1 MWLVLV
7 GWVDGGWKES
17 RGEVPLSGK
26 GTAETW
32 QRGVILGLYGLA
44 WECSAIELG
53 ERGWNLD
60 VRPAP

>member
-7 GWVDGGWKES
+7 GWGVGWEWAKERGSSS
-17 RGEVPLSGK
+17 RK

-32 QRGVILGLYGLA
+32 QRGVISGLCGLA
-44 WECSAIELG
+44 WERSAIELG